1 MVELMEV
8 QERYFVSTE
17 EKAEDLVQSIKEANI
32 GNVKRSSIDK
42 KVKKEEEYFIV
53 TVVLTHAIE
62 KELFETM

>member
-42 KVKKEEEYFIV
+42 KTKKECEYYIV
-53 TVVLTHAIE
+53 VVVLTHAVE

>member
-17 EKAEDLVQSIKEANI
+17 EKAEALVQSIKEANI